1 MVIRWDL
8 GDAGGQLRDPGYGRL
23 HRLEFWAMTTL
34 PLSEAKARLSEVA
47 DEVDRTH
54 DRVHITRNGRE
65 YVVLI
70 AAEDLESM
78 EATIELLS
86 DPAAMARVRE
96 AEVALAR
103 GETTSADEMD
113 SLMAARRARDRAS

>member
-1 MVIRWDL
+1 MTVI
-8 GDAGGQLRDPGYGRL
+8 
-23 HRLEFWAMTTL
+23 

-70 AAEDLESM
+70 SVEDLESM

-86 DPAAMARVRE
+86 DPQAMARIRE
-96 AEVALAR
+96 AEAAIER
-103 GETTSADEMD
+103 DETTSADEMAE
-113 SLMAARRARDRAS
+113 LMKQRKAREQDA

>member
-1 MVIRWDL
+1 
-8 GDAGGQLRDPGYGRL
+8 
-23 HRLEFWAMTTL
+23 MTTL

-47 DEVDRTH
+47 DEVHRTH
-54 DRVHITRNGRE
+54 DRVHITRNGRD

-70 AAEDLESM
+70 AAEDLESL

-96 AEVALAR
+96 AEAALAR
-103 GETTSADEMD
+103 GETTSAEEMA

>member
-1 MVIRWDL
+1 
-8 GDAGGQLRDPGYGRL
+8 
-23 HRLEFWAMTTL
+23 MTTL

-47 DEVDRTH
+47 DEVNRTH

-70 AAEDLESM
+70 AAEDLESL

-86 DPAAMARVRE
+86 DPAAMARVRGAE
-96 AEVALAR
+96 AALAR
-103 GETTSADEMD
+103 GETTSAEEMD

>member
-1 MVIRWDL
+1 
-8 GDAGGQLRDPGYGRL
+8 
-23 HRLEFWAMTTL
+23 MTTM

-70 AAEDLESM
+70 SEQDLSSL

-96 AEVALAR
+96 AEDAIAR
-103 GETTSADEMD
+103 GEETSADEMAE
-113 SLMAARRARDRAS
+113 LMAQRRARERDT